1 MKHVY
6 LAATGQNRGKTTVS
20 LGVLDGF
27 HRRHLS
33 TGFLKPVGQRTII
46 EDGVPA
52 DEDAVLMKQ
61 VFGLREPLG
70 QMSPV
75 HIPRGFTQAY
85 IEGAVVE
92 DLPARIRAAHAAFAN
107 RDILLIEG
115 TGHAGV
121 GAVIGLS
128 NATVAA
134 MLGAPAVIVS
144 EGGVG
149 RPIDEIVLNASLFER
164 HGVKVAGA
172 IVNKVDLDAKPGL
185 ARTLERGLARHGIP
199 LLGVLPY
206 RPILSNPTLAMV
218 LEGVHGE
225 TIHPGPDLDE
235 VIGGIAI
242 GAMEP
247 EHMLQRIGPRSL
259 VIVPGDRVDVIGAIV
274 GARADGSDGGDGAL
288 GLVLTGGYRPD
299 QGVLAAIRAADLFAT
314 LVPED
319 TYQVA
324 SELHDLLVKTHPADA
339 GKIAEI
345 KALLWEYLF
354 IDRVLEVAQEARL
367 DWRCT
372 PSRAAQV
379 VAGPS
384 PSGSLSM
391 RRVVPNRTASDSSAG
406 PSTRS
411 SSVEGRRRPPPR
423 RTRGRPAAR
432 RRASA
437 RMTSRSASADRSPA
451 SQRSRAATSARWR
464 TGAAARS
471 AGERWTFR
479 DERARPSGSRTVG
492 QAIDLGGD
500 GEVAGHLADD
510 HDLLGVLLAEVGVL
524 RPDQVEQ
531 DRDDRRHAIEM
542 ARSRRAFER
551 TRDRADRDDGV
562 EARRIDLRPVRG
574 RTRGRPPRPRR
585 SRGRAPRRAGT
596 W

>member
-1 MKHVY
+1 MRHVY

-27 HRRHLS
+27 QRRGLS
-33 TGFLKPVGQRTII
+33 ASFLKPVGQRTVI

-52 DEDAVLMKQ
+52 DEDAVLMRQ
-61 VFGLREPLG
+61 VFGLREPIG

-85 IEGAVVE
+85 IEGQVVE
-92 DLPARIRAAHAAFAN
+92 DLPARIRAAHAAFAD
-107 RDILLIEG
+107 RDMLLIEG

-128 NATVAA
+128 NAVVAG

-218 LEGVHGE
+218 LEGVQGE
-225 TIHPGPDLDE
+225 TIHAGPDLDE

-259 VIVPGDRVDVIGAIV
+259 VIVPGDREDVITAIV
-274 GARADGSDGGDGAL
+274 GAHESQEVGARVDGPL
-288 GLVLTGGYRPD
+288 GLVLTGGYRPAEA
-299 QGVLAAIRAADLFAT
+299 VLDAIRAADLFAT

-319 TYQVA
+319 TYKVA
-324 SELHDLLVKTHPADA
+324 SELHDLLVKTHPADL
-339 GKIAEI
+339 GKITEI

-354 IDRVLEVAQEARL
+354 IDRVLEVAEEARF
-367 DWRCT
+367 D
-372 PSRAAQV
+372 
-379 VAGPS
+379 
-384 PSGSLSM
+384 
-391 RRVVPNRTASDSSAG
+391 
-406 PSTRS
+406 
-411 SSVEGRRRPPPR
+411 
-423 RTRGRPAAR
+423 
-432 RRASA
+432 
-437 RMTSRSASADRSPA
+437 
-451 SQRSRAATSARWR
+451 
-464 TGAAARS
+464 
-471 AGERWTFR
+471 
-479 DERARPSGSRTVG
+479 
-492 QAIDLGGD
+492 
-500 GEVAGHLADD
+500 
-510 HDLLGVLLAEVGVL
+510 
-524 RPDQVEQ
+524 
-531 DRDDRRHAIEM
+531 
-542 ARSRRAFER
+542 
-551 TRDRADRDDGV
+551 
-562 EARRIDLRPVRG
+562 
-574 RTRGRPPRPRR
+574 
-585 SRGRAPRRAGT
+585 
-596 W
+596 

>member
-1 MKHVY
+1 MRHVY

-27 HRRHLS
+27 QRRGLS

-61 VFGLREPLG
+61 VFGLAEPLR

-85 IEGAVVE
+85 IEGEVVE
-92 DLPARIRAAHAAFAN
+92 DLPARIGIAHRAFAN

-128 NATVAA
+128 NAAVAA

-149 RPIDEIVLNASLFER
+149 RPIDEIVLNASLFTR
-164 HGVKVAGA
+164 HGVRIAGA

-218 LEGVHGE
+218 LEGVHGV

-259 VIVPGDRVDVIGAIV
+259 VIVPGDRNDVIRAIV
-274 GARADGSDGGDGAL
+274 GARASGADDGLGAL

-299 QGVLAAIRAADLFAT
+299 ASVLDAIRAADLFAT

-324 SELHDLLVKTHPADA
+324 SELHDLLVKTHPADR
-339 GKIAEI
+339 GKIEEI
-345 KALLWEYLF
+345 KALVWEYLF
-354 IDRVLEVAQEARL
+354 IDRILGVATEARL
-367 DWRCT
+367 
-372 PSRAAQV
+372 S
-379 VAGPS
+379 
-384 PSGSLSM
+384 
-391 RRVVPNRTASDSSAG
+391 
-406 PSTRS
+406 
-411 SSVEGRRRPPPR
+411 
-423 RTRGRPAAR
+423 
-432 RRASA
+432 
-437 RMTSRSASADRSPA
+437 
-451 SQRSRAATSARWR
+451 
-464 TGAAARS
+464 
-471 AGERWTFR
+471 
-479 DERARPSGSRTVG
+479 
-492 QAIDLGGD
+492 
-500 GEVAGHLADD
+500 
-510 HDLLGVLLAEVGVL
+510 
-524 RPDQVEQ
+524 
-531 DRDDRRHAIEM
+531 
-542 ARSRRAFER
+542 
-551 TRDRADRDDGV
+551 
-562 EARRIDLRPVRG
+562 
-574 RTRGRPPRPRR
+574 
-585 SRGRAPRRAGT
+585 
-596 W
+596 

>member
-1 MKHVY
+1 MRHVY

-27 HRRHLS
+27 RRRGLS
-33 TGFLKPVGQRTII
+33 TGFLKPVGQRTVL

-61 VFGLREPLG
+61 VFGLAEPLR

-75 HIPRGFTQAY
+75 HIPRGFTQSY

-92 DLPARIRAAHAAFAN
+92 DLPARIRAAHAAFIPD
-107 RDILLIEG
+107 RDMLLIEG

-128 NATVAA
+128 NAVVAA

-149 RPIDEIVLNASLFER
+149 RPIDEIVLNAALFER

-206 RPILSNPTLAMV
+206 RRILSNPTLAMV
-218 LEGVHGE
+218 LEGVQGE
-225 TIHPGPDLDE
+225 TIHRGPDLDE

-259 VIVPGDRVDVIGAIV
+259 VIVPGDRADVIGAIV
-274 GARADGSDGGDGAL
+274 GARNDERRRGGEEENGPL

-299 QGVLAAIRAADLFAT
+299 PVVLDAIRTADLFAT

-324 SELHDLLVKTHPADA
+324 SELHDLLVKTHPADR

-345 KALLWEYLF
+345 KALLWEHLF
-354 IDRVLEVAQEARL
+354 IDRVLEVAGEAR
-367 DWRCT
+367 
-372 PSRAAQV
+372 
-379 VAGPS
+379 G
-384 PSGSLSM
+384 
-391 RRVVPNRTASDSSAG
+391 
-406 PSTRS
+406 
-411 SSVEGRRRPPPR
+411 
-423 RTRGRPAAR
+423 
-432 RRASA
+432 
-437 RMTSRSASADRSPA
+437 
-451 SQRSRAATSARWR
+451 
-464 TGAAARS
+464 
-471 AGERWTFR
+471 
-479 DERARPSGSRTVG
+479 
-492 QAIDLGGD
+492 
-500 GEVAGHLADD
+500 
-510 HDLLGVLLAEVGVL
+510 
-524 RPDQVEQ
+524 
-531 DRDDRRHAIEM
+531 
-542 ARSRRAFER
+542 
-551 TRDRADRDDGV
+551 
-562 EARRIDLRPVRG
+562 
-574 RTRGRPPRPRR
+574 
-585 SRGRAPRRAGT
+585 
-596 W
+596 

>member
-1 MKHVY
+1 MRHVY

-27 HRRHLS
+27 MRRGLS
-33 TGFLKPVGQRTII
+33 ASFLKPVGQRTVI
-46 EDGVPA
+46 EDGVAA

-75 HIPRGFTQAY
+75 HIPRGFTQSY
-85 IEGAVVE
+85 IEGDVVE
-92 DLPARIRAAHAAFAN
+92 DLPARIRAAHAAFAD

-128 NATVAA
+128 NATVASL
-134 MLGAPAVIVS
+134 LGAPAVIVS

-149 RPIDEIVLNASLFER
+149 RPIDEIVLNAALFER

-225 TIHPGPDLDE
+225 TIHAGPDLDS

-259 VIVPGDRVDVIGAIV
+259 VIVPGDRIDVISAILGAYD
-274 GARADGSDGGDGAL
+274 AAEADGDGPL
-288 GLVLTGGYRPD
+288 GLVLTGGYRPAEK
-299 QGVLAAIRAADLFAT
+299 VLDAIRAADIFAT

-319 TYQVA
+319 TYKVA
-324 SELHDLLVKTHPADA
+324 SELHDLLVKTHQSDA
-339 GKIAEI
+339 GKIVEI

-354 IDRVLEVAQEARL
+354 IDRVLEVAQEARF
-367 DWRCT
+367 D
-372 PSRAAQV
+372 
-379 VAGPS
+379 
-384 PSGSLSM
+384 
-391 RRVVPNRTASDSSAG
+391 
-406 PSTRS
+406 
-411 SSVEGRRRPPPR
+411 
-423 RTRGRPAAR
+423 
-432 RRASA
+432 
-437 RMTSRSASADRSPA
+437 
-451 SQRSRAATSARWR
+451 
-464 TGAAARS
+464 
-471 AGERWTFR
+471 
-479 DERARPSGSRTVG
+479 
-492 QAIDLGGD
+492 
-500 GEVAGHLADD
+500 
-510 HDLLGVLLAEVGVL
+510 
-524 RPDQVEQ
+524 
-531 DRDDRRHAIEM
+531 
-542 ARSRRAFER
+542 
-551 TRDRADRDDGV
+551 
-562 EARRIDLRPVRG
+562 
-574 RTRGRPPRPRR
+574 
-585 SRGRAPRRAGT
+585 
-596 W
+596 

>member
-1 MKHVY
+1 MKRSLLVSAPRWPRAPDVRQVY

-27 HRRHLS
+27 QRRGLS
-33 TGFLKPVGQRTII
+33 TSFLKPVGQRTII

-52 DEDAVLMKQ
+52 DEDAILMKQ
-61 VFGLREPLG
+61 VFGLHEPLR

-92 DLPARIRAAHAAFAN
+92 DLPARIRAAHAAFAD
-107 RDILLIEG
+107 REMLLIEG

-164 HGVKVAGA
+164 QGVHVAGA

-225 TIHPGPDLDE
+225 TIHAGPDLDE

-259 VIVPGDRVDVIGAIV
+259 VIVPGDRVDVIGAIL

-288 GLVLTGGYRPD
+288 GLVLTGGYRPSPA
-299 QGVLAAIRAADLFAT
+299 VLDAIRAADLFAT

-354 IDRVLEVAQEARL
+354 IDRVLEVAEEAF
-367 DWRCT
+367 
-372 PSRAAQV
+372 
-379 VAGPS
+379 VA
-384 PSGSLSM
+384 
-391 RRVVPNRTASDSSAG
+391 
-406 PSTRS
+406 
-411 SSVEGRRRPPPR
+411 
-423 RTRGRPAAR
+423 
-432 RRASA
+432 
-437 RMTSRSASADRSPA
+437 
-451 SQRSRAATSARWR
+451 
-464 TGAAARS
+464 
-471 AGERWTFR
+471 
-479 DERARPSGSRTVG
+479 
-492 QAIDLGGD
+492 
-500 GEVAGHLADD
+500 
-510 HDLLGVLLAEVGVL
+510 
-524 RPDQVEQ
+524 
-531 DRDDRRHAIEM
+531 
-542 ARSRRAFER
+542 
-551 TRDRADRDDGV
+551 
-562 EARRIDLRPVRG
+562 
-574 RTRGRPPRPRR
+574 
-585 SRGRAPRRAGT
+585 
-596 W
+596 